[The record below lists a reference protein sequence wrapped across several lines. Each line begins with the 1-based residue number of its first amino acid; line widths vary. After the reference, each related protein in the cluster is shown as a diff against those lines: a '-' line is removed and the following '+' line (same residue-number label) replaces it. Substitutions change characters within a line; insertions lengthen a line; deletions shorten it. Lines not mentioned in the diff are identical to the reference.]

1 MTEPGGHRK
10 TADTLLTDVYRP
22 RLRDFFLVSAV
33 LAGAFALAAPAAT
46 NAPRVL
52 VAEFDNDVNPV
63 TQSFLQDTLKRGV
76 EDGYSAVVIEMD
88 TPGGLG
94 SSMREI
100 VKSMLAAPIPVVV
113 YVAPPGSSADSAGAV
128 IGQAADVLAMAPQTN
143 IGSSTPISTSGED
156 FSKDLRRKIVND
168 AAAYVSEL
176 AREHGRNAQAAE
188 AMVRQAA
195 NYGAREALAKDIVD
209 VVSPTLPAL
218 LDEID
223 GRVTKP
229 KGLTL
234 HTAGAEVE
242 RVEMSAWK
250 KALDLLIDP
259 NVIALMLSLGIVGL
273 LVELWNPGLIF
284 PGTVGAISLIVGLYG
299 LQVLPVS
306 VAGVLLL
313 LLAFGFFVTETFV
326 PSHGALAV
334 AGAVMFVIG
343 ALMLFDPA
351 GPAYQV
357 SLWTAIAIAG
367 TLLLLLGAALSRVVK
382 ARRAPVEVSL
392 ASIVGDEAEVRR
404 PGYVYVAGEL
414 WRARTADGSPLEPGE
429 TVRVEAVED
438 GLELVV
444 GSTHHTERATT

>member
-1 MTEPGGHRK
+1 
-10 TADTLLTDVYRP
+10 
-22 RLRDFFLVSAV
+22 LRGFSLALGVLAAV
-33 LAGAFALAAPAAT
+33 LALAAPAAT
-46 NAPRVL
+46 GDPRVL

-63 TQSFLQDTLKRGV
+63 TQDFLQDTMERGV
-76 EDGYSAVVIEMD
+76 EEGYNAVVIEMD

-94 SSMREI
+94 SSMRAI
-100 VKSMLAAPIPVVV
+100 VKSMLALPIPVIV

-143 IGSSTPISTSGED
+143 IGSSTPISTSGQDLSE
-156 FSKDLRRKIVND
+156 DLRRKVVND

-176 AREHGRNAQAAE
+176 AREHGRNAAAAE

-195 NYGAREALAKDIVD
+195 NYGAREALQKNIVD
-209 VVSPTLPAL
+209 VIAPTLPVL
-218 LDEID
+218 LERVD
-223 GRVTKP
+223 GTVTKP
-229 KGLTL
+229 KGLRL
-234 HTAGAEVE
+234 ETAGAEID
-242 RVEMSAWK
+242 RVEMSFWK
-250 KALDLLIDP
+250 RALDLLVDP
-259 NVIALMLSLGIVGL
+259 NVIALMLSLGVVGL

-313 LLAFGFFVTETFV
+313 LLAVGFFVAETFV
-326 PSHGALAV
+326 PSHGALTL

-357 SLWTAIAIAG
+357 SLWTALALAG
-367 TLLLLLGAALSRVVK
+367 TLALLLGFALTRIVK
-382 ARRAPVEVSL
+382 ARRNPVEVSVSRL
-392 ASIVGDEAEVRR
+392 VGDEAEVRR
-404 PGYVYVAGEL
+404 EGYVFVGGEL
-414 WRARTADGSPLEPGE
+414 WRARSADGEPLRPGE
-429 TVRVEAVED
+429 RVRIEAVED

-444 GSTHHTERATT
+444 GSPHPTERAST